1 MAFNEETQKFYLEVN
16 VMKKRNGLT
25 YVWKKNGAWIDANWF
40 KLQKLCDEEAVD
52 AGIERPYASAEI
64 FDTHCNEV
72 IFRVRTNSQY
82 VFQYIMMQT
91 IKKDIKRK

>member
-1 MAFNEETQKFYLEVN
+1 
-16 VMKKRNGLT
+16 MKKSNGLT

-40 KLQKLCDEEAVD
+40 ELQKLCDEEAVD
-52 AGIERPYASAEI
+52 AGIERPYVSAEI
-64 FDTHCNEV
+64 FSTRSTEV
-72 IFRVRTNSQY
+72 IFRIRTNSQY